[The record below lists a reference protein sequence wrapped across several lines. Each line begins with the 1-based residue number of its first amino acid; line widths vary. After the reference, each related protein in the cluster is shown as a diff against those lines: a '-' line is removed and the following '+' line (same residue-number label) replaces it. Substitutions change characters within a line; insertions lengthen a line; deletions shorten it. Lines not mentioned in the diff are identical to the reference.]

1 MSYKLGIVGSR
12 VFTSRSGQVWNKKIT
27 NPKQFAFDELDKYV
41 AKHGMPS
48 KVFSGGARGA
58 DEYGEA
64 WAKAR
69 GIETQIFKP
78 NQKLIN
84 MAGFKYAANARN
96 TDIVNSSDRIVA
108 FWDRKSRGTADTL
121 NKAFKQKKFSSNRDV
136 IYIGD

>member
-1 MSYKLGIVGSR
+1 MSYKLGIIGSR
-12 VFTSRSGQVWNKKIT
+12 VSTLRSGRVWNPKIT
-27 NPKQFAFDELDKYV
+27 NPRQFAFDELDKYV

-48 KVFSGGARGA
+48 KVISGGARGA

-78 NQKLIN
+78 QQKLIN

-96 TDIVNSSDRIVA
+96 TDIVNSSDRIVT
-108 FWDRKSRGTADTL
+108 FWDQKSRGTADTL
-121 NKAFKQKKFSSNRDV
+121 AKAEKANKFIKSRDLFNV
-136 IYIGD
+136 G